1 MTNTKFAAFAAALLS
16 TCALTAPAGADDFSD
31 TARRAWLARSQ
42 MLVEAAHS
50 DHAETESY
58 VEQLKSAC
66 AGVIGEAMANRMPNW
81 AGIQV
86 MSFCTGVKDLDRT
99 LRAKGGQAVNNSYC
113 GDFNQTIK
121 TAARTPQTPDYADI
135 LEGSQKLAAAAEHI
149 RSLSFELH
157 HKGFMDLNVGKE
169 RPYICK

>member
-113 GDFNQTIK
+113 GDFNQTI
-121 TAARTPQTPDYADI
+121 
-135 LEGSQKLAAAAEHI
+135 
-149 RSLSFELH
+149 
-157 HKGFMDLNVGKE
+157 
-169 RPYICK
+169 